1 MMLTTHGA
9 RALLVALVLS
19 SSLAALAIETEL
31 TPEQLVAA
39 QSELSRRIAGCPT
52 PSDCASATALIA
64 IQAPRGTP
72 LERYARAITLK
83 ELGRAK
89 GALLNSF
96 PASTPPVQV
105 DILEI
110 FDEGWE
116 NMHHGTDFSF
126 LGLVR
131 EALESP
137 QRDVR
142 VAAARL
148 MVHHQ
153 VWGIAHPAI
162 DAAEEDPTLTLAA
175 LFAIENSRADYVS
188 RWVVG
193 QLTNSDPAVR
203 DEAQRT
209 LAVLGPTAVTR
220 LKERLDDPNP
230 SVRRAVMDA
239 FLLVAAVDD
248 IPLLQ
253 AWLQNHGGADAALS
267 ERVTKAVAALE
278 AGRYNPTLP
287 AAPPFNLK

>member
-1 MMLTTHGA
+1 MLTTRGVLA
-9 RALLVALVLS
+9 FLLALVLS
-19 SSLAALAIETEL
+19 SGLAALAVETGL
-31 TPEQLVAA
+31 TPEEMAAA
-39 QSELSRRIAGCPT
+39 QSELSRRITGCPT
-52 PSDCASATALIA
+52 PGDCANATALVA

-72 LERYARAITLK
+72 LQRYARAVTLK

-89 GALLNSF
+89 DALLNSF
-96 PASTPPVQV
+96 PASKPPVQV

-116 NMHHGTDFSF
+116 NMHHGTDYAF

-137 QRDVR
+137 QREVR

-175 LFAIENSRADYVS
+175 LLAIQNSRADYVS

-193 QLTNSDPAVR
+193 QLTNNDPAVR
-203 DEAQRT
+203 DQAQRT
-209 LAVLGPTAVTR
+209 LAALGPTAVTR

-230 SVRRAVMDA
+230 AVRRAVMDA
-239 FLLVAAVDD
+239 FLLLAAADD

-253 AWLQNHGGADAALS
+253 GWLENHGGEDSALS

-278 AGRYNPTLP
+278 AGRHHPTLP
-287 AAPPFNLK
+287 AAPPFDLK